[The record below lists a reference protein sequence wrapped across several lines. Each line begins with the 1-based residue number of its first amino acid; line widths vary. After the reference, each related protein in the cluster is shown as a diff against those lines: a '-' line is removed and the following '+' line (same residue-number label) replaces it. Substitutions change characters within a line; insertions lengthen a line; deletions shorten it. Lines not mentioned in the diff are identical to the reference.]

1 MKFLFALV
9 TQCWHKSFWVF
20 DTERYWK
27 AYNGGFFFACFLRNA
42 EACILKILSS
52 SNRGGGVAPDCMD
65 FALKV
70 FFPWL
75 PAPFCFRSLRTEL
88 RELIYWLLWTTTTTT
103 RPAEGSQA
111 EEGGGVFWDVH
122 LFNSGLYSMWWSFYN
137 QLRLLIFPSLSDY
150 FPPQIN
156 QNLSERKIK
165 TRPYWI
171 WSGFVLYSMH
181 GY

>member
-9 TQCWHKSFWVF
+9 TQRWHKSFQVF

-65 FALKV
+65 SALKTS
-70 FFPWL
+70 FPWL
-75 PAPFCFRSLRTEL
+75 QASFC
-88 RELIYWLLWTTTTTT
+88 LWSVRISECDTK
-103 RPAEGSQA
+103 ADCK
-111 EEGGGVFWDVH
+111 EGGGVPTTTPALLARVH

-150 FPPQIN
+150 FPPGELIRT
-156 QNLSERKIK
+156 LASEK
-165 TRPYWI
+165 
-171 WSGFVLYSMH
+171 
-181 GY
+181 

>member
-9 TQCWHKSFWVF
+9 TQRWHKSFQVF

-27 AYNGGFFFACFLRNA
+27 AYCGGFFFACFLRNA

-75 PAPFCFRSLRTEL
+75 QAPFRFRSVRTEL
-88 RELIYWLLWTTTTTT
+88 CELIYWVLWTTTTT
-103 RPAEGSQA
+103 RSAEGSQA
-111 EEGGGVFWDVH
+111 TRRRRSIFEMSTYLIVDSALCDGVFITN
-122 LFNSGLYSMWWSFYN
+122 FGF
-137 QLRLLIFPSLSDY
+137 LIFPSLSDY
-150 FPPQIN
+150 FPFGELIRT
-156 QNLSERKIK
+156 LASEK
-165 TRPYWI
+165 
-171 WSGFVLYSMH
+171 
-181 GY
+181 

>member
-111 EEGGGVFWDVH
+111 ARRRRSIFEMSTYLIVDSTLCDGVFITNFGFW
-122 LFNSGLYSMWWSFYN
+122 FSP
-137 QLRLLIFPSLSDY
+137 RFPIISPLG
-150 FPPQIN
+150 N
-156 QNLSERKIK
+156 
-165 TRPYWI
+165 
-171 WSGFVLYSMH
+171 
-181 GY
+181 

>member
-9 TQCWHKSFWVF
+9 TQRWHKSFQVF

-111 EEGGGVFWDVH
+111 ARRRRSIFEMSTYLIVDSTLRGGVFITN
-122 LFNSGLYSMWWSFYN
+122 FGF
-137 QLRLLIFPSLSDY
+137 LIFPSLSDY
-150 FPPQIN
+150 FPLGELIRT
-156 QNLSERKIK
+156 LASEK
-165 TRPYWI
+165 
-171 WSGFVLYSMH
+171 
-181 GY
+181 

>member
-111 EEGGGVFWDVH
+111 ARRRRSIFEMSTYLIVDSTLRGGVFITN
-122 LFNSGLYSMWWSFYN
+122 FGF
-137 QLRLLIFPSLSDY
+137 LIFPSLSDY
-150 FPPQIN
+150 FPLGELIRT
-156 QNLSERKIK
+156 LASEK
-165 TRPYWI
+165 
-171 WSGFVLYSMH
+171 
-181 GY
+181 